1 MFKYCVPETFSDVRQ
16 QLNEASKP
24 LEESLNAIKV
34 ELSNIDDPS
43 ELLKTQDLLD
53 KSSQIDE
60 ILKS

>member
-1 MFKYCVPETFSDVRQ
+1 MFRYCVPEVFSDVRQ

-34 ELSNIDDPS
+34 ELSNIDGPS

-53 KSSQIDE
+53 KSSKVDE

>member
-1 MFKYCVPETFSDVRQ
+1 MFRYCVPEAFSDVRQ

-53 KSSQIDE
+53 KSPKINE